1 MDLLFTIL
9 AFLVLIGIIVAVHEG
24 GHFLTAIWCNIKV
37 VEFSIGFGP
46 KIFEKHIKIKND
58 NVLFTLRMLPLGGF
72 VKPLDQQGMTTAEWE
87 KVSSED
93 KKRTFKDAPRYKKSI
108 MVFGGPFSNFILAF
122 VVYLFAS
129 TIVGNQGLPPTIS
142 EISKESVFQS
152 SGIQIG
158 DTIKSI
164 DSKNVYFSNEA
175 QTHIINAAFSG
186 NKITIDTEQGNTHN
200 IDFSNFKMYD
210 VDESIIDKIGL
221 EFQGR
226 KGEVRINQIMP
237 NSAAEKVGLQVGD
250 IILSLDSKKVDELE
264 QIFKTVKTSPKET
277 FELTIKRGESIQ
289 NLSIS
294 PTIHTENGKNS
305 RLMGVILEVPNTNLK
320 KVHLSFLEGIEHSFY
335 KLYTSTWTTIIS
347 IKKLIFGEISTKA
360 IAGPISIADYS
371 GKSAKTSFYTYLL
384 MIASISIAVGV
395 FNLLPIPMLDGG
407 HLTQYFIESIMKR
420 DFSPKQI
427 ERFQYFGIVT
437 MTSFFLFA
445 IVNDINR
452 YFEFF

>member
-9 AFLVLIGIIVAVHEG
+9 AFLILIGIIVSIHEG

-37 VEFSIGFGP
+37 MEFSIGFGP
-46 KIFEKHIKIKND
+46 KILEKNWKIKND
-58 NVLFTLRMLPLGGF
+58 SVLFTLRLLPLGGF
-72 VKPLDQQGMTTAEWE
+72 VKPLDQQAVSIEEWNNL
-87 KVSSED
+87 SEED
-93 KKRTFKDAPRYKKSI
+93 RKRTFKDAPRYKKSI
-108 MVFGGPFSNFILAF
+108 MVFGGPFANFVLAF

-129 TIVGNQGLPPTIS
+129 TIVGNQGLPATVS
-142 EISKESVFQS
+142 EISKDSVFQN
-152 SGIQIG
+152 SGIKPG
-158 DTIKSI
+158 DTIKSV
-164 DSKNVYFSNEA
+164 DGKNVYFSNEA

-186 NKITIDTEQGNTHN
+186 SKMTIETEKGSTHN
-200 IDFSNFKMYD
+200 IDFSSFKMYE
-210 VDESIIDKIGL
+210 VDESIVDKIGL
-221 EFQGR
+221 FFQGR

-237 NSAAEKVGLQVGD
+237 NSAAAKVGLEVGD
-250 IILSLDSKKVDELE
+250 IILALDSTKVDELE
-264 QIFKTVKTSPKET
+264 QIFKTVKNSPKET

-289 NLSIS
+289 NVSIS
-294 PTIHTENGKNS
+294 PTIHNENGKNS
-305 RLMGVILEVPNTNLK
+305 RLMGVILEVPNTQLK
-320 KVHLSFLEGIEHSFY
+320 KVHLSFFEGIEHSFY
-335 KLYTSTWTTIIS
+335 KLYTSTWTTIVS

-407 HLTQYFIESIMKR
+407 HLTQYFIESLTGK
-420 DFSPKQI
+420 DFSPKQL
-427 ERFQYFGIVT
+427 ERFQYLGIVA

-445 IVNDINR
+445 IINDINR